1 MDIQEL
7 LGTDYKEGMS
17 DTEILDVLKTRKLA
31 DLSTGKYVNKD
42 MATAKENQLNEQLRD
57 LQSQLDSKL
66 TDDEK
71 RQKDLDSKDKEIA
84 KLKETIKQ
92 STLATNKAQLMA
104 NVADTLD
111 KLEVKND
118 DKELNEF
125 LDLITLEDNVQ
136 SSKVSSY
143 LGKIL
148 KLAYQKGQEAQT
160 KEQIASASD
169 FQAGTETKE
178 PMNIGERLAKQKQS
192 YKFE

>member
-17 DTEILDVLKTRKLA
+17 DTEILDVLKTKKLA
-31 DLSTGKYVNKD
+31 DLSSGKYVNKD
-42 MATAKENQLNEQLRD
+42 MATAKENQLNDQLRD

-104 NVADTLD
+104 NVVDTLD

-118 DKELNEF
+118 FKSPSVDYNVGGNFGYYSSTNMYNNVGYFNKEYYRF
-125 LDLITLEDNVQ
+125 GVVFI
-136 SSKVSSY
+136 Y
-143 LGKIL
+143 
-148 KLAYQKGQEAQT
+148 
-160 KEQIASASD
+160 
-169 FQAGTETKE
+169 
-178 PMNIGERLAKQKQS
+178 
-192 YKFE
+192 

>member
-1 MDIQEL
+1 
-7 LGTDYKEGMS
+7 
-17 DTEILDVLKTRKLA
+17 
-31 DLSTGKYVNKD
+31 
-42 MATAKENQLNEQLRD
+42 
-57 LQSQLDSKL
+57 
-66 TDDEK
+66 
-71 RQKDLDSKDKEIA
+71 
-84 KLKETIKQ
+84 
-92 STLATNKAQLMA
+92 MA
-104 NVADTLD
+104 NVVDTLD

-160 KEQIASASD
+160 KEQIANASD